1 MEFSMCYEQVC
12 SIVCPNEDGSAMC
25 ACKSLDAA
33 DIAGYFDYNSDSY
46 IDTTEFGYIYNAAM
60 TGNWPYAADLIWNNC
75 NQDNSNALES
85 TEAFACYL
93 EACDIYCV
101 SHPDLACTCNDHTP
115 EELMPIYDNN
125 NDQMID
131 RSEFDVL
138 V

>member
-1 MEFSMCYEQVC
+1 
-12 SIVCPNEDGSAMC
+12 MC
-25 ACKSLDAA
+25 ACKALNVTS
-33 DIAGYFDYNSDSY
+33 IASYFDLNKDGY
-46 IDTTEFGYIYNAAM
+46 IDMTEFTSIYSAAA

-75 NQDNSNALES
+75 NVDSSDSLES
-85 TEAFACYL
+85 SEAFACYL

-125 NDQMID
+125 SDQMID